1 MLYYAQHGSKRYME
15 SKLVK
20 SGYEKRAVANMLQ
33 FYLYAVD
40 NANSDK

>member
-1 MLYYAQHGSKRYME
+1 MLYYAQYGNKRYME

-20 SGYEKRAVANMLQ
+20 FGFEKWVVANLLQ
-33 FYLYAVD
+33 FYLYADD